1 MVVNSIGNL
10 KAKFPYFQSTF
21 SKFFTNMLTLPV
33 PIAMGV
39 TRFSYTKFVV
49 TLLVISANFSS
60 HSSNAFF
67 AKGRDDE

>member
-21 SKFFTNMLTLPV
+21 SKFFTNMLTLSV

-39 TRFSYTKFVV
+39 TKYFVTKFVV
-49 TLLVISANFSS
+49 TLLVISGNFSS

-67 AKGRDDE
+67 KKKHDD